1 MFHNILLL
9 YKQHVFKYLNQI
21 QFLFR
26 TLSHG
31 DCCVIIIV

>member
-21 QFLFR
+21 QFLLERFPMA
-26 TLSHG
+26 T
-31 DCCVIIIV
+31 VV